1 MNVDKLLKA
10 IQILVKEEVKK
21 QLPTIVKEVVKRE
34 VSNLLN
40 ERTVDTPNKKINSKL
55 SHSKTLVETDINSVS
70 KKNKPIQLTKNP
82 ILNEVL
88 SQTRPFTKNERD
100 GSPAISSVL
109 DKYESQITE
118 GYEGMVDDGGFEEWP
133 TMSNP
138 LTNLTH
144 TTTTPVFDRAELAAK
159 MGYGDISAGPSPNG
173 LGIKTGLAGLD
184 RVLNRDNR
192 ELIKAMDKNKNFRP
206 GM

>member
-34 VSNLLN
+34 VSNLIN
-40 ERTVDTPNKKINSKL
+40 ERTQTPSPKPTK
-55 SHSKTLVETDINSVS
+55 SKTTLNEGNLPKPNSVTLS
-70 KKNKPIQLTKNP
+70 KNP

-88 SQTRPFTKNERD
+88 SQTRPFTSNERN
-100 GSPAISSVL
+100 GTPTTPSIL
-109 DKYESQITE
+109 DKYETQITE
-118 GYEGMVDDGGFEEWP
+118 GYMGAPEENGFEEWP
-133 TMSNP
+133 TMANP
-138 LTNLTH
+138 LANSTP
-144 TTTTPVFDRAELAAK
+144 TTPTPNINRADLASK
-159 MGYGDISAGPSPNG
+159 MGYGDMVSGPSQGG
-173 LGIKTGLAGLD
+173 LGITTGLPGLD

-192 ELIKAMDKNKNFRP
+192 ELIKAMEKTKNFRP

>member
-21 QLPTIVKEVVKRE
+21 QLPVVVKEVVKRE
-34 VSNLLN
+34 VSNLIN
-40 ERTVDTPNKKINSKL
+40 ERIGTSSPAPIK
-55 SHSKTLVETDINSVS
+55 SKTNTKIGQGNSP
-70 KKNKPIQLTKNP
+70 KPNTVTLSKNP

-88 SQTRPFTKNERD
+88 SQTRPFTSNERN
-100 GSPAISSVL
+100 GTPSTPSIL

-118 GYEGMVDDGGFEEWP
+118 GYSGAPEDNGFEEWP
-133 TMSNP
+133 TMANP
-138 LTNLTH
+138 LANSTP
-144 TTTTPVFDRAELAAK
+144 TTPTPNINHLELANK
-159 MGYGDISAGPSPNG
+159 MGYGDMATGPSTGG
-173 LGIKTGLAGLD
+173 LGITTGLPGLD

-192 ELIKAMDKNKNFRP
+192 ELIKAMEKTKNFRP